1 MKTACKLIIFVLV
14 FFALIEMSSAQSRD
28 EELRKLA
35 AQLEKTPKDK
45 SLLKKFIE
53 LSPSVKKGDPPPGDA
68 LKMTP
73 GIARIVLRDLLQKRF
88 LVSNPKFLRSGFTFF
103 EAKEIRVT
111 REALSFEFDVF
122 DGEKRETRQWNVVFK
137 RLDYAG
143 VFQWPELPDR
153 FFGVTGKGLQVETGI
168 YLLIDVYVLTW
179 KEERDAKRF
188 SDALNRLTY
197 EANKSTT
204 TVDNDLLSFATSTRL
219 WREKSDLRPI
229 APDGWDRH
237 RILAEQGIK
246 DKDFVAALLNYEAG
260 LETYPLWAQG
270 WFNAALLY
278 AELGEFESAANRM
291 KHYLLLVPDAP
302 DAKAAREKTIIWE
315 DKAKQ

>member
-1 MKTACKLIIFVLV
+1 MKTASILIIFVLV

-35 AQLEKTPKDK
+35 AQLEKNPKDK
-45 SLLKKFIE
+45 SLLEKFIE

-68 LKMTP
+68 LKMTS
-73 GIARIVLRDLLQKRF
+73 GIARIVLRDLLQKRY
-88 LVSNPKFLRSGFTFF
+88 LVSNPKLLSPGFTFF
-103 EAKEIRVT
+103 ESKEIRIT
-111 REALSFEFDVF
+111 REALSFEFDFF
-122 DGEKRETRQWNVVFK
+122 DGKKRETRRWNVVFK
-137 RLDYAG
+137 RLDYG
-143 VFQWPELPDR
+143 GFGQWPESPDR
-153 FFGVTGKGLQVETGI
+153 FFFVTGKGLHVDF
-168 YLLIDVYVLTW
+168 LLDSYVLTW

-204 TVDNDLLSFATSTRL
+204 TVDNDLLLFATSTRL
-219 WREKSDLRPI
+219 WREKSDSRPV

-246 DKDFVAALLNYEAG
+246 DKDFVAAILNYEAG
-260 LETYPLWAQG
+260 VAAFPLWAQG